1 VGGTVAAMQV
11 IDGAAVPAEGDRPPE
26 PVCVLLPPGAA
37 DRLIPVARWLGV
49 DTSVAERLRA
59 SSPRRPLV
67 HVDRQRISLV
77 AFAVDEL
84 GLALAVHVHVG
95 DGGLLVLSADATVP
109 VIRRAVAGV
118 AGGRED
124 ALVAVLIALAQSSEE
139 AVQRLSDTALALDA
153 STTGITSG
161 PRRRAI
167 ARTRGMLFSL
177 QQLWTSH
184 RQLLAAA
191 NALSEALPAAVQ
203 PGLRRAGGIFESSS
217 TSAGQLYALLGDTLS
232 RQATIINERLT
243 LVAVIFFPLTVS
255 TGFFGMNFGWLT
267 DRIGS
272 AAAFVLFGILLPC
285 VLVLAT
291 LLGARWLTRD

>member
-1 VGGTVAAMQV
+1 MQV
-11 IDGAAVPAEGDRPPE
+11 IDGAAVPAEGDQPPE

-37 DRLIPVARWLGV
+37 DRLILAARWVGV
-49 DTSVAERLRA
+49 DTSVAELLRV
-59 SSPRRPLV
+59 SPPRRPLV
-67 HVDRQRISLV
+67 QVDRQQISVV

-95 DGGLLVLSADATVP
+95 EGGLLVLCADATVP
-109 VIRRAVAGV
+109 VIRHAVAGV
-118 AGGRED
+118 AGGPQD
-124 ALVAVLIALAQSSEE
+124 ALVAVLLALARSSEE
-139 AVQRLSDTALALDA
+139 AVQRLSDTAVALDA
-153 STTGITSG
+153 STTGLTSG
-161 PRRRAI
+161 ARRRAI
-167 ARTRGMLFSL
+167 SRTRGLVFSL
-177 QQLWTSH
+177 QQLWMAHH
-184 RQLLAAA
+184 RLLASADV
-191 NALSEALPAAVQ
+191 LSEALPATVQ

-267 DRIGS
+267 AQIGS
-272 AAAFVLFGILLPC
+272 AAAFVLLGILLPC
-285 VLVLAT
+285 GLVAAT

>member
-1 VGGTVAAMQV
+1 MQV
-11 IDGAAVPAEGDRPPE
+11 IDGAAVPVEGDRPPE
-26 PVCVLLPPGAA
+26 PVCVLLPPGAT
-37 DRLIPVARWLGV
+37 DRLILAARWLGA
-49 DTSVAERLRA
+49 DTSVAKRLQV
-59 SSPRRPLV
+59 SSPRRPMV
-67 HVDRQRISLV
+67 QVERRRISVV

-84 GLALAVHVHVG
+84 GLALAVQVHVG
-95 DGGLLVLSADATVP
+95 DGGLLVLCADTTVP

-118 AGGRED
+118 AGGPED

-153 STTGITSG
+153 STTGLTSG

-167 ARTRGMLFSL
+167 ARTRGLLFSL
-177 QQLWTSH
+177 QQLWMSH
-184 RQLLAAA
+184 RQLLASA
-191 NALSEALPAAVQ
+191 NVLSEALPATAL

-217 TSAGQLYALLGDTLS
+217 TSAGQLYGLLGDTLS

-255 TGFFGMNFGWLT
+255 AGFFGMNFGWLT
-267 DRIGS
+267 ARIGS
-272 AAAFVLFGILLPC
+272 AAAFVLLGILLPC
-285 VLVLAT
+285 VLVAAT